1 MNRDVVTRIV
11 PAEGFRS
18 AQVAAYVAELE
29 ELRERIV
36 LATMALSPEQL
47 MWQPRPGMNTVGMLL
62 AHIAVAETH
71 VGQGGLHGER
81 DGHVQDVIGIA
92 ADDDGL
98 PLSAGAPP
106 SPALNGRDSA
116 FFAGLLARASAHTR
130 AAAAALSDAD
140 LDREVV
146 RPPRP
151 DGSRRIFNLR
161 WVLYHMIE
169 HTAGHFG
176 QVQLL
181 VHLMRDSGV

>member
-1 MNRDVVTRIV
+1 MNRDVVTLIV
-11 PAEGFRS
+11 PLEGFRS

-47 MWQPRPGMNTVGMLL
+47 MWQPRPGMNTIGMLL

-71 VGQGGLHGER
+71 VGQVGLLGER
-81 DGHVQDVIGIA
+81 DSHVEDVIGIHV
-92 ADDDGL
+92 DDDGL
-98 PLSAGAPP
+98 PLAPGAPP
-106 SPALNGRDSA
+106 APKLNGMDSA

-130 AAAAALSDAD
+130 TAAAKLSDDD
-140 LDREVV
+140 LDRQVV

-151 DGSRRIFNLR
+151 DGTRRVFNVR

-176 QVQLL
+176 QIQLL
-181 VHLMRDSGV
+181 LHLMGGAEE